1 MGVFGMIFVVYAAR
15 NNCGL
20 QKNKSLITALSF
32 NLDQIDN
39 LLILIKKFRNIKS
52 YFYEGGKQ
60 SASRS
65 NKSQFFK
72 ENDNSR
78 GGSWAPLLFIVA
90 IVVRSPNLQE
100 TQGLLYQ
107 LLDTP
112 QKVCSFCQACRCLEI

>member
-52 YFYEGGKQ
+52 YFYEGAVPRAAINP
-60 SASRS
+60 S
-65 NKSQFFK
+65 FFK

-100 TQGLLYQ
+100 TQELLYQ